1 MNGVIK
7 WLFMLIFGFIAAF
20 SFTFFVNGT
29 LKPSNDGIIEY
40 VKKPYVNPEVWQNN
54 GITFNAK
61 GMKDGVFGIQG
72 TPINNQN
79 ILYNICSVDFN
90 TEIIKNTVITAFL
103 RWNTAPVENVTIG
116 IYMDLNWD
124 GVSSGYILEPI
135 YPEKY
140 IYKNLYKTIKEKY
153 PEKVATAKEITIKN
167 ILLMVSKNS
176 VGKYF
181 DLVANISVKS
191 KTEVKAQNMLQWFT
205 NIVNSTRQESFWDF
219 IKAPIQRFVD
229 KMTYFD
235 SIESPSFWEVLD
247 AIWNVF
253 LLILS
258 PIEIAGRALWW
269 LALVLYDLIPL
280 LLNPSWV

>member
-1 MNGVIK
+1 
-7 WLFMLIFGFIAAF
+7 
-20 SFTFFVNGT
+20 
-29 LKPSNDGIIEY
+29 
-40 VKKPYVNPEVWQNN
+40 
-54 GITFNAK
+54 
-61 GMKDGVFGIQG
+61 
-72 TPINNQN
+72 
-79 ILYNICSVDFN
+79 
-90 TEIIKNTVITAFL
+90 
-103 RWNTAPVENVTIG
+103 
-116 IYMDLNWD
+116 
-124 GVSSGYILEPI
+124 
-135 YPEKY
+135 
-140 IYKNLYKTIKEKY
+140 
-153 PEKVATAKEITIKN
+153 
-167 ILLMVSKNS
+167 MVSKNS
-176 VGKYF
+176 NGKYF

-205 NIVNSTRQESFWDF
+205 NVVNSTRQESFWDF